1 MNHPRSVMWTPN
13 ENDTSLLTDYIGF
26 LGAHHDLSF
35 KNYAELHQWSVE
47 YPEIFWSSFAKYAGI
62 NFTESPSK
70 ILQLDNH
77 MVDAKWFVGSELN
90 FAEHLFSRTDNFP
103 AIIYRDETGRRRELS
118 YKELFDKVRSF
129 AFTLIDH
136 GVTKGDV
143 VAAIMTNCPESIIAM
158 IATSSLGAIWTS
170 CSPDFGTDAIFDRIG
185 QVKPKVLIAV
195 DQYQYGGKTFN
206 VTEKIASVSTK
217 LENLSAIFIFQ
228 NSDTTP
234 DYKNLK
240 DVVLF
245 NECLDHEEGL
255 SFAPLPF
262 DHPLYIMYSSG
273 TTGKPK
279 CIVHS
284 AGGTLIQHMKEHQL
298 HLNLKPKDR
307 LFFFTTC
314 GWMMWNWLV
323 SALASKATI
332 LLYEGSPFYP
342 HNECLWEITDE
353 EKISHFGISP
363 GYISTLMKANAV
375 PREKHKLESLRT
387 ILSTGSPLL
396 SDHFQYI
403 QDAIKDGV
411 QISSISGGTDI
422 ISCFVLGN
430 PILPVN
436 KGEIQSIG
444 LGMDVRVFNRHGQET
459 SQQEKGELVC
469 TQPFPSMPIGF
480 FNDPD
485 NKKYKQSYFNKYE
498 NIWAHGD
505 FATITEN
512 NGVIIFGR
520 SDATLNSGGV
530 RIGTAEIY
538 RQTEKFPQILDAV
551 VIETTK
557 NSESIVTLFLKLNK
571 ADTLTD
577 DLIANIKHRLKTYA
591 SPRHVPAN
599 IIQVD
604 DIPKTISGK
613 ISELSVKAA
622 VEGKEIKNIDAL
634 ANPDSLIAF
643 KKLAKRKLTS
653 Q

>member
-1 MNHPRSVMWTPN
+1 
-13 ENDTSLLTDYIGF
+13 
-26 LGAHHDLSF
+26 
-35 KNYAELHQWSVE
+35 
-47 YPEIFWSSFAKYAGI
+47 
-62 NFTESPSK
+62 
-70 ILQLDNH
+70 
-77 MVDAKWFVGSELN
+77 
-90 FAEHLFSRTDNFP
+90 
-103 AIIYRDETGRRRELS
+103 
-118 YKELFDKVRSF
+118 
-129 AFTLIDH
+129 
-136 GVTKGDV
+136 
-143 VAAIMTNCPESIIAM
+143 
-158 IATSSLGAIWTS
+158 
-170 CSPDFGTDAIFDRIG
+170 
-185 QVKPKVLIAV
+185 
-195 DQYQYGGKTFN
+195 
-206 VTEKIASVSTK
+206 
-217 LENLSAIFIFQ
+217 
-228 NSDTTP
+228 
-234 DYKNLK
+234 
-240 DVVLF
+240 
-245 NECLDHEEGL
+245 
-255 SFAPLPF
+255 
-262 DHPLYIMYSSG
+262 MYSSG

-342 HNECLWEITDE
+342 YNECLWDIADE

-363 GYISTLMKANAV
+363 GYISTLMKANVV
-375 PREKHKLESLRT
+375 PRKKYKLESLRT

-403 QDAIKDGV
+403 QDDIKDGV

-444 LGMDVRVFNRHGQET
+444 LGMDVRVFNRDGQET

-480 FNDPD
+480 FNDPE
-485 NKKYKQSYFNKYE
+485 NKKYKQSYFNNYKD
-498 NIWAHGD
+498 IWAHGD
-505 FATITEN
+505 FATITKN

-538 RQTEKFPQILDAV
+538 RQTEKLPQILDAV
-551 VIETTK
+551 VVETTRK
-557 NSESIVTLFLKLNK
+557 SESTIILFVVLKK
-571 ADTLTD
+571 EEKLTN
-577 DLIANIKHRLKTYA
+577 DLVETIKYQLKTNA
-591 SPRHVPAN
+591 SPRHIPKH

-604 DIPKTISGK
+604 DIPRTISGK

-622 VEGKEIKNIDAL
+622 IEGREIKNIDAL
-634 ANPDSLIAF
+634 ANPDSLSIYRD
-643 KKLAKRKLTS
+643 LAKEN
-653 Q
+653 

>member
-129 AFTLIDH
+129 TFTLIDH
-136 GVTKGDV
+136 GVMKGDV

-217 LENLSAIFIFQ
+217 LESLSTTFIVQ

-342 HNECLWEITDE
+342 HNECLWEMADE

-363 GYISTLMKANAV
+363 GYISALMKANAV

-403 QDAIKDGV
+403 QDAIKGGV

-480 FNDPD
+480 FNDPE